1 MKLNLLVVIFIF
13 LFAVLAGCDKKPEVA
28 ENSFAGNG
36 FSLSEEELLAYLGLK
51 NRANI
56 VGERRSRLLNPLIER
71 NAIAAIIAEENWPG
85 ITTAIIKI
93 KEERNR
99 ILIDRYLEQFIAEK
113 INDSSIEDFYRK
125 NIEKYSDTKAHI
137 AHILIRVPQSQNGTK
152 LNERREFA
160 ESLIKAI
167 NEGEEF
173 ALVAKKHSFDKQ
185 TAAEGG
191 EIGWVSRGMVENSI
205 LDTALSLETG
215 QISVPIQTARGFHI
229 IKLLEAPIQENI
241 PFVEVRDK
249 IEYDLK
255 YELKIVE
262 LGRLRKSAEDRIR
275 QDFELFDLY
284 LNPRVHDGT

>member
-1 MKLNLLVVIFIF
+1 MKLNLLVVIF

-85 ITTAIIKI
+85 ITTAIIEI

-113 INDSSIEDFYRK
+113 VNDSSIEDFYRK

-173 ALVAKKHSFDKQ
+173 ALVAEKHSFDKQ

-215 QISVPIQTARGFHI
+215 QISAPIQTARGFHI
-229 IKLLEAPIQENI
+229 IKLLEAPVQENM
-241 PFVEVRDK
+241 PFVEIRDK